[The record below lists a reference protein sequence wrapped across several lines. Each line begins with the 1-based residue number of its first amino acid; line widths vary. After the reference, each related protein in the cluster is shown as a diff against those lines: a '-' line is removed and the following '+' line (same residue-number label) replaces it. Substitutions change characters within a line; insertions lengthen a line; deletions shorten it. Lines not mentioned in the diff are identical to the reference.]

1 MGKRKEYRKI
11 IKNYKEQKIV
21 FQEEMKLD
29 YSKLEETIAEAIKI
43 EKERENENKRKHSK
57 KRELLYKT
65 LNIIFYMVLKNK
77 LYITFFLSF
86 YILSNVRKAL
96 FYRLYGHFYFLFT
109 FAYRGISSYVFPLK
123 RGKFRGKYFYAIRR
137 FISVLALSIEE
148 CAYQSIVILILE

>member
-65 LNIIFYMVLKNK
+65 LNIIFYMVLMIIVLSL
-77 LYITFFLSF
+77 LYSICM
-86 YILSNVRKAL
+86 A
-96 FYRLYGHFYFLFT
+96 
-109 FAYRGISSYVFPLK
+109 
-123 RGKFRGKYFYAIRR
+123 
-137 FISVLALSIEE
+137 FISGKIDD
-148 CAYQSIVILILE
+148 IVGFLITIATLIIIIIIMHSLCLKNTTARRSYLRLRQCPKNSPKPRTFP

>member
-65 LNIIFYMVLKNK
+65 LNIIFYMDIDDNSSVA
-77 LYITFFLSF
+77 IIF
-86 YILSNVRKAL
+86 Y
-96 FYRLYGHFYFLFT
+96 LYGFY
-109 FAYRGISSYVFPLK
+109 K
-123 RGKFRGKYFYAIRR
+123 RKN
-137 FISVLALSIEE
+137 
-148 CAYQSIVILILE
+148 

>member
-57 KRELLYKT
+57 KRDGIDD
-65 LNIIFYMVLKNK
+65 NSSVAIIFY
-77 LYITFFLSF
+77 
-86 YILSNVRKAL
+86 
-96 FYRLYGHFYFLFT
+96 LYGFY
-109 FAYRGISSYVFPLK
+109 K
-123 RGKFRGKYFYAIRR
+123 RKN
-137 FISVLALSIEE
+137 
-148 CAYQSIVILILE
+148 

>member
-65 LNIIFYMVLKNK
+65 LNIIFYMVLMIIVLSL
-77 LYITFFLSF
+77 LYSICM
-86 YILSNVRKAL
+86 A
-96 FYRLYGHFYFLFT
+96 
-109 FAYRGISSYVFPLK
+109 
-123 RGKFRGKYFYAIRR
+123 
-137 FISVLALSIEE
+137 FISGKIDDIVGFLITILCFDESFQDDVEEAANHLGVNVAVLAL
-148 CAYQSIVILILE
+148 ILSLISLIK

>member
-1 MGKRKEYRKI
+1 MVKCPVFQQYNQRHIHESTKRKENNCI
-11 IKNYKEQKIV
+11 QQHKNMCH
-21 FQEEMKLD
+21 FWHF
-29 YSKLEETIAEAIKI
+29 SKALSPPKDKCPYLGWTAIS
-43 EKERENENKRKHSK
+43 H
-57 KRELLYKT
+57 LL
-65 LNIIFYMVLKNK
+65 ILKYQILYK

-86 YILSNVRKAL
+86 HILSNVRKAL
-96 FYRLYGHFYFLFT
+96 FYRLYGHFHFLFT

>member
-43 EKERENENKRKHSK
+43 ERENENKRKHSK

-65 LNIIFYMVLKNK
+65 LNIIFYMVLMIIVLSL
-77 LYITFFLSF
+77 LYSICM
-86 YILSNVRKAL
+86 A
-96 FYRLYGHFYFLFT
+96 
-109 FAYRGISSYVFPLK
+109 
-123 RGKFRGKYFYAIRR
+123 
-137 FISVLALSIEE
+137 FISGKIDD
-148 CAYQSIVILILE
+148 IVGFLITIATLIIIIIIMILCFDE

>member
-65 LNIIFYMVLKNK
+65 LNIIFYMVLM
-77 LYITFFLSF
+77 IIVLSL
-86 YILSNVRKAL
+86 LSICMA
-96 FYRLYGHFYFLFT
+96 
-109 FAYRGISSYVFPLK
+109 
-123 RGKFRGKYFYAIRR
+123 
-137 FISVLALSIEE
+137 FISGKIDDIVGFLITIATLIIIIIIMILCFDESFQDDVEEAANHLGVNVAVLAL
-148 CAYQSIVILILE
+148 ILSLISLIK

>member
-1 MGKRKEYRKI
+1 MIEVHLELKRGKYGKKEKNIEKI

-65 LNIIFYMVLKNK
+65 LNIIFYMVLMIIVLSL
-77 LYITFFLSF
+77 LYSICM
-86 YILSNVRKAL
+86 A
-96 FYRLYGHFYFLFT
+96 
-109 FAYRGISSYVFPLK
+109 
-123 RGKFRGKYFYAIRR
+123 
-137 FISVLALSIEE
+137 FISGKIDDIVGFLITIATLIIINFISNFRLS
-148 CAYQSIVILILE
+148 A

>member
-65 LNIIFYMVLKNK
+65 LNIIFYMVLMIIVLSLLYSICMAFISGKIDDIVGFLITIATLIRKN
-77 LYITFFLSF
+77 YIC
-86 YILSNVRKAL
+86 L
-96 FYRLYGHFYFLFT
+96 FDYLF
-109 FAYRGISSYVFPLK
+109 ISSQMSAKP
-123 RGKFRGKYFYAIRR
+123 YFIG
-137 FISVLALSIEE
+137 STG
-148 CAYQSIVILILE
+148 ILLLW

>member
-57 KRELLYKT
+57 NSQYNFLYGIDD
-65 LNIIFYMVLKNK
+65 NSSVAIIFY
-77 LYITFFLSF
+77 
-86 YILSNVRKAL
+86 
-96 FYRLYGHFYFLFT
+96 LYGFY
-109 FAYRGISSYVFPLK
+109 K
-123 RGKFRGKYFYAIRR
+123 RKN
-137 FISVLALSIEE
+137 
-148 CAYQSIVILILE
+148 

>member
-65 LNIIFYMVLKNK
+65 LIDDNSSVAIIFY
-77 LYITFFLSF
+77 
-86 YILSNVRKAL
+86 
-96 FYRLYGHFYFLFT
+96 LYGFY
-109 FAYRGISSYVFPLK
+109 K
-123 RGKFRGKYFYAIRR
+123 RKN
-137 FISVLALSIEE
+137 
-148 CAYQSIVILILE
+148 

>member
-65 LNIIFYMVLKNK
+65 LNIIFYMVLMIIVLSL
-77 LYITFFLSF
+77 LYSICM
-86 YILSNVRKAL
+86 A
-96 FYRLYGHFYFLFT
+96 
-109 FAYRGISSYVFPLK
+109 
-123 RGKFRGKYFYAIRR
+123 
-137 FISVLALSIEE
+137 FISGKIDDIEFHEADRQAFLDMGCGDLVLKYSIGQELLDTLAE
-148 CAYQSIVILILE
+148 IRSK

>member
-65 LNIIFYMVLKNK
+65 LNIIFYMVLMIIVLSL
-77 LYITFFLSF
+77 LYSICM
-86 YILSNVRKAL
+86 A
-96 FYRLYGHFYFLFT
+96 
-109 FAYRGISSYVFPLK
+109 
-123 RGKFRGKYFYAIRR
+123 
-137 FISVLALSIEE
+137 FISGKIDDIVGFLITIATLVIIIIIMILCFDESFQDDVEEAANHLGVNVAVLAL
-148 CAYQSIVILILE
+148 ILSLISLIK

>member
-1 MGKRKEYRKI
+1 MKFVEGELESIFQFLMFLPLLFKI
-11 IKNYKEQKIV
+11 PVYASAFSRLKLNSTIGFHKIYLV
-21 FQEEMKLD
+21 
-29 YSKLEETIAEAIKI
+29 
-43 EKERENENKRKHSK
+43 
-57 KRELLYKT
+57 
-65 LNIIFYMVLKNK
+65 IIK

-86 YILSNVRKAL
+86 HILSNVRKAL
-96 FYRLYGHFYFLFT
+96 FYRLYEHFHFLFT